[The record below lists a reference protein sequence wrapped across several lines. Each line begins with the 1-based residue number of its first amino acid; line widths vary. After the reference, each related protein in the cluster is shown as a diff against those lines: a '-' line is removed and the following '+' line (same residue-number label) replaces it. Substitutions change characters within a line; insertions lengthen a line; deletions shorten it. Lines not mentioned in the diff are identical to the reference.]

1 MDWREKYR
9 DKITSAQ
16 EAVSHVRSG
25 DKIIFGDW
33 IAEPTALVDALT
45 ARAPE
50 LEHVE
55 IIHGISPG
63 DLAYLDPALSNSFH
77 HTAVFLD
84 KRTAAAYKEG
94 RVDYIGGTNFHRWP
108 EMFEVSPDLNPH
120 WAFIMLAEPDE
131 NGMCGF
137 GYDCSF
143 TYPAAATA
151 EKVIALIN
159 PDMPNIGG
167 QKISLDE
174 LDYIVEQPSKIHT
187 IAQAEVTPEIQTIA
201 DYVAELVQDG
211 ATLQFGIGALPDA
224 IAKNLTDKKHLG
236 VHSETLTTA
245 LMDLVKVG
253 ALDNSMK
260 TLNPGVCVGAQ
271 AAGTQE
277 FYDFISDNPMFELY
291 PVDYVNNPAIIGQ
304 NYRQTSVNSCLE
316 VDLKGQVNSETVN
329 GRQVT
334 GIGGQLDHVRG
345 AQLSEGGLSVIALT
359 STAKGG
365 TISKIVPYFA
375 PGNITSVS
383 RYDVQYIVTEN
394 GVANLRFKTERERA
408 KLLISIAHP
417 DFRDQLTFEAKKLG
431 VL

>member
-1 MDWREKYR
+1 M
-9 DKITSAQ
+9 
-16 EAVSHVRSG
+16 
-25 DKIIFGDW
+25 
-33 IAEPTALVDALT
+33 
-45 ARAPE
+45 
-50 LEHVE
+50 
-55 IIHGISPG
+55 
-63 DLAYLDPALSNSFH
+63 
-77 HTAVFLD
+77 
-84 KRTAAAYKEG
+84 
-94 RVDYIGGTNFHRWP
+94 
-108 EMFEVSPDLNPH
+108 
-120 WAFIMLAEPDE
+120 
-131 NGMCGF
+131 
-137 GYDCSF
+137 
-143 TYPAAATA
+143 
-151 EKVIALIN
+151 
-159 PDMPNIGG
+159 
-167 QKISLDE
+167 
-174 LDYIVEQPSKIHT
+174 
-187 IAQAEVTPEIQTIA
+187 TPEIQTIA